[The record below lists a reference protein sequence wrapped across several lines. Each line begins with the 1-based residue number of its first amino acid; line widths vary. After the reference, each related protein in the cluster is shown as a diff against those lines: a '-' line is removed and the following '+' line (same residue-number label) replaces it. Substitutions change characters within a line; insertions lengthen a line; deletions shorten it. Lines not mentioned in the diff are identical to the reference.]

1 MERADDVRKILV
13 IFENSMDIR
22 KICCYVSLF
31 GILKLALSYGF

>member
-22 KICCYVSLF
+22 KIYCYVSSF